1 MTLEAA
7 FKDLSGRWQALHEQL
22 EQDLLWAAL
31 ETKPDEEHA
40 LASRYVDGITD
51 LVAEAR
57 QAATDSRR
65 LAEGPPDLA
74 QASRGLLAAQRR
86 FAGVARRL
94 SADLLAYPR
103 LRNLHRFGRERGGA
117 WRAWAVQ
124 VHQALERCRPPLADL
139 DRALLQCSEEVAE
152 RVGMTVV
159 SVQTTNVGQ
168 QFTLPAGAEA
178 AGAAAG

>member
-57 QAATDSRR
+57 QAAADSRR
-65 LAEGPPDLA
+65 LAEAPPDLA
-74 QASRGLLAAQRR
+74 QAGRGLLGAQRR
-86 FAGVARRL
+86 FARVAQRL

-103 LRNLHRFGRERGGA
+103 LRKLRRFGRERGGA

-124 VHQALERCRPPLADL
+124 VHHALERCRAPLADL
-139 DRALLQCSEEVAE
+139 GQALLQCWEEVAE

-159 SVQTTNVGQ
+159 SVHSSSVGQ
-168 QFTLPAGAEA
+168 QFALPAGAEVP
-178 AGAAAG
+178 GAAAG